1 MTDKSWCLKLQLR
14 NQSPVKLHFLAT
26 YCSLQSSLTRHP
38 PTSDRSE
45 VKLWGHSVQIEEAWQ
60 PLAALTGWEYRPEN
74 TGNTSGK
81 RMQAEENTECVT
93 KKKKQMCIHA
103 CIWVCACFLRPSRG
117 GKFSQAII
125 RPQITALR
133 SQKSP
138 LLGPHQQP
146 REDSTPHS
154 NTHTHTGKT
163 SQPQIHHNAFSR
175 RHTGPSSEATKYFT
189 DEQKR
194 GSYILCFLSC
204 ICGAAAERP
213 DLSPFIASQVC

>member
-1 MTDKSWCLKLQLR
+1 
-14 NQSPVKLHFLAT
+14 
-26 YCSLQSSLTRHP
+26 
-38 PTSDRSE
+38 
-45 VKLWGHSVQIEEAWQ
+45 
-60 PLAALTGWEYRPEN
+60 
-74 TGNTSGK
+74 
-81 RMQAEENTECVT
+81 MQAEENTECVT
-93 KKKKQMCIHA
+93 KKKNKCVYMHVYEC
-103 CIWVCACFLRPSRG
+103 VCVCFLRPSRG

-175 RHTGPSSEATKYFT
+175 RHTGPSSEATQYFR

-204 ICGAAAERP
+204 VCSADGAAAERP
-213 DLSPFIASQVC
+213 DLSPFSASQVS